1 MMITVKIVLD
11 NKESVM
17 EYTDCENCA
26 RLEAENV
33 DLEVTNQEL
42 TEQLDAFRAA
52 TETFF
57 AETDGI

>member
-1 MMITVKIVLD
+1 
-11 NKESVM
+11 M